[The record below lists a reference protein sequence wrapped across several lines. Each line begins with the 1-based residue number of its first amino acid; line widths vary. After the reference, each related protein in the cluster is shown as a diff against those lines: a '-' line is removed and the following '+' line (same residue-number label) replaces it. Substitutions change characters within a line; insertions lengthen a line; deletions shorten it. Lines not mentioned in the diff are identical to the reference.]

1 MVAMTVSILFYFTF
15 SSIIITVTPNT
26 DVSPDVMFSLVEETA
41 ASCRTKS
48 KKQLKEVEDAQL
60 AAHRC
65 MIRDVAVKVP
75 EPEDFITEAIFPSH
89 IVVPRCSGVCVSSAG
104 LTCHPKKKPKIVSH
118 DVVLYNANGSQVC
131 RQIQLEHHKG
141 PCKCSCQQSE
151 ADCLPHQVW
160 YEDTCQCGCA
170 RTDSAAK
177 HYCALDANRQW
188 SDESCSCVCKMT
200 CPHATE
206 LDPDTCTCGE
216 GVSQCAVSPL
226 YSVTGTVTGSHP
238 AKVATYVGL
247 VAIALVTLTILVT
260 LYLMATKKRPYR
272 DLRYPSRTDSSL
284 SSMVTG
290 GSQGPGVPHQAAYSI
305 TINQSQP
312 VNNRS
317 PSPLTS
323 VSSTPLCF
331 DDKTRL

>member
-1 MVAMTVSILFYFTF
+1 MLGYSPCQYIFLCFTMNNL
-15 SSIIITVTPNT
+15 IIQVTPNT
-26 DVSPDVMFSLVEETA
+26 DVGRAGGDLMFTMVEENTNT
-41 ASCRTKS
+41 CKTKS

-89 IVVPRCSGVCVSSAG
+89 IVVPRCSGVCVNSAG

-118 DVVLYNANGSQVC
+118 EVVLYNANGSQVC

-141 PCKCSCQQSE
+141 PCKCSCQQSVE
-151 ADCLPHQVW
+151 NCSSHQVW

-170 RTDSAAK
+170 RTDSLAK
-177 HYCALDANRQW
+177 HSCALDTNRHW
-188 SDESCSCVCKMT
+188 DDETCMCVCKT
-200 CPHATE
+200 QCPIGSE
-206 LDPDTCTCGE
+206 LDPSNCECRD
-216 GVSQCAVSPL
+216 GVPQCAVSPL
-226 YSVTGTVTGSHP
+226 YSITSVNASHP

-247 VAIALVTLTILVT
+247 LAIGVVTITILVT

-272 DLRYPSRTDSSL
+272 DLRYPRSDSSL
-284 SSMVTG
+284 STMVP
-290 GSQGPGVPHQAAYSI
+290 QQAAYSI
-305 TINQSQP
+305 TINQSQQRQRSP
-312 VNNRS
+312 S